1 MASPFTALLVFML
14 AAAAPAGGP
23 PAGRP
28 DDQTAVDEALAAFAA
43 RDLNG
48 RTWTPEDLRGR
59 VVLIDF
65 WATWCAPCLAE
76 FPRLKALHAAMP
88 REAFEI
94 VGVSLDVLSRRDLI
108 SWLNRQ
114 RIDWPQ
120 IHERGAYA
128 GATAQRF
135 GIDRLPRTI
144 LLARDGSIAALDL
157 RGEELERRVRQLV
170 REAAASGELEEE
182 RR

>member
-1 MASPFTALLVFML
+1 MAPSFTVLLVFTL
-14 AAAAPAGGP
+14 AAAAPDGGP
-23 PAGRP
+23 PAPRP
-28 DDQTAVDEALAAFAA
+28 DDRAAVAEALTGFAA

-48 RTWTPEDLRGR
+48 RTWKAEDLRGR

-76 FPRLKALHAAMP
+76 FPRLKALHAAIP
-88 REAFEI
+88 RQAFEI
-94 VGVSLDVLSRRDLI
+94 VGVSLDVLSRRELI

-114 RIDWPQ
+114 RLDWPQ
-120 IHERGAYA
+120 IHERGGYA

-157 RGEELERRVRQLV
+157 RGEELERHIRHLV
-170 REAAASGELEEE
+170 GAAEAYSELEEE

>member
-1 MASPFTALLVFML
+1 MAPAFTALLVFML
-14 AAAAPAGGP
+14 AAAQPDAGSPAAP
-23 PAGRP
+23 P
-28 DDQTAVDEALAAFAA
+28 DDRAAVAEALAAFAA
-43 RDLNG
+43 RDLLG
-48 RTWTPEDLRGR
+48 RTWTPENLRGR

-76 FPRLKALHAAMP
+76 FPRLKALHAALP
-88 REAFEI
+88 RDAFEI

-144 LLARDGSIAALDL
+144 LLARDGRIAALDL

-170 REAAASGELEEE
+170 RDGAGSPGPEEE